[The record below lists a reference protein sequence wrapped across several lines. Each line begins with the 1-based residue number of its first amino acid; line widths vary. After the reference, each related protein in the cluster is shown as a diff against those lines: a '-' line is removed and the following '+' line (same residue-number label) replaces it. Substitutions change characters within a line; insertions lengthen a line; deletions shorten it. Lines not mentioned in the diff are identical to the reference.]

1 MISINMLTLNQL
13 GVKMPQTSCFFR
25 PLLLLLTVSILGI
38 ISYATAQAVEFTL
51 TIEQV
56 MTPNELKETGV
67 ATLTPSQRTALNSW
81 LNKYTERILRVAPES
96 TDSGHYG
103 GVGGGHWIKDV
114 AGNGAYITLED
125 GSLWEVNEID
135 RVDTSIWL
143 AITNITVLTSKEPI
157 GQFRYELL
165 NTDDGEKALARY
177 LGKH

>member
-1 MISINMLTLNQL
+1 MCLKLALSFRSSGVFLTASAL
-13 GVKMPQTSCFFR
+13 GV
-25 PLLLLLTVSILGI
+25 VSL
-38 ISYATAQAVEFTL
+38 AATQTAQFTL

-67 ATLTPSQRTALNSW
+67 ATLTPSQRGALNNW
-81 LNKYTERILRVAPES
+81 LNKYTDRILRVATEP
-96 TDSGHYG
+96 TDSGRYG
-103 GVGGGHWIKDV
+103 GTGSGHWIKEV
-114 AGNGAYITLED
+114 SGNGAYITLED

-143 AITNITVLTSKEPI
+143 AVTNITVLTSKEPI